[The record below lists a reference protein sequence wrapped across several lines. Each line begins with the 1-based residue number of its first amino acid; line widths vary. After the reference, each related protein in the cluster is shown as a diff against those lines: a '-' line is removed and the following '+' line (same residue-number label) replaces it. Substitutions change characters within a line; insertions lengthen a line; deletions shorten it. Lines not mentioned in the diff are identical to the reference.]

1 MNIYTLVRKA
11 IFEND
16 DDYLNLEH
24 FDSLE
29 KAKKALKDSY
39 DEDLCCAEGEEVEV
53 SELNDDNYYIEINNL
68 SPYVGSFRISCE
80 IQTNRLR

>member
-1 MNIYTLVRKA
+1 MNIYTVVRKA
-11 IFEND
+11 TFEND

-29 KAKKALKDSY
+29 KAREALKASY
-39 DEDLCCAEGEEVEV
+39 AEDLQCDEEEEVEV

-80 IQTNRLR
+80 IQTNPLQ

>member
-1 MNIYTLVRKA
+1 MDIYTIIRKA
-11 IFEND
+11 TFEND

-39 DEDLCCAEGEEVEV
+39 DEDLCCAEGEEVV
-53 SELNDDNYYIEINNL
+53 VKKFNDDNYYIEIYSK
-68 SPYVGSFRISCE
+68 SPYVGGFSISCE